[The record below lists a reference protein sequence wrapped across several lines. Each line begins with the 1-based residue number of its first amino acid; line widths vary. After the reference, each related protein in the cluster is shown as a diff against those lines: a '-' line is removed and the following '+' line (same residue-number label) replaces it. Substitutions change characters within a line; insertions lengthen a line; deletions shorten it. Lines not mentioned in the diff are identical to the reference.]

1 MYMRAFNIRIVYVGV
16 LSLAAVFGS
25 VLRQHDVQAAP
36 AIQATQQQQ
45 PPAGPAASASVPTV
59 TLATVH
65 VSHASAKARPAAP
78 APVPVADSDHFSAGS
93 AVPSLRLDMPYYS
106 FGKLLPRVGK
116 E

>member
-36 AIQATQQQQ
+36 AIQAVQQ
-45 PPAGPAASASVPTV
+45 PAAPSAARQVPVV
-59 TLATVH
+59 TLATVR

-78 APVPVADSDHFSAGS
+78 PTAQVTDTARFSSGS
-93 AVPSLRLDMPYYS
+93 ALPSLRLDMPYYS
-106 FGKLLPRVGK
+106 FGKLLPHVGK